1 MNRSKELMDMYISE
15 GMMVEDLIE
24 LIVSLENDVKELNSR
39 LDEINNSK
47 QISKNRLIF
56 GAKSHD
62 NIEGDA

>member
-1 MNRSKELMDMYISE
+1 MSRSKELMDMYISE

-24 LIVSLENDVKELNSR
+24 LIVSLENDVKELKSR
-39 LDEINNSK
+39 LDGINNSK

-56 GAKSHD
+56 GTKSHD